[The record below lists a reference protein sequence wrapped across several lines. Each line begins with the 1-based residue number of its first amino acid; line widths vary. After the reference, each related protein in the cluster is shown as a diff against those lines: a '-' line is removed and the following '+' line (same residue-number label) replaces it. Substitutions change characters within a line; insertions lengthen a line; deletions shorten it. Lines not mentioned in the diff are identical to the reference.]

1 MKIETKAVHAG
12 DRKRIPGQPTPA
24 TTPIVTASSFVHEST
39 ATLDR
44 VMGNEEPGWSYS
56 RYGSPTNAALEEL
69 LCELEGGAAA
79 LACAS
84 GMMAVQTAFIAAL
97 TDRPKR
103 ILAASALYGAT
114 TSMLVK
120 IMEPLGVEV
129 AFVDIC
135 DLPAVER
142 KIAEW
147 KPGCVILET
156 LSNPLLRVP
165 AIDRIAQPARAVG
178 AAMIVDNTFAT
189 PLLVRPL
196 ELGANLVVHSL
207 TKFLAG
213 HGDVLGGAIIADAA
227 HAETLRGVSRISGP
241 VLGPFESY
249 LTMRGIKTFVLR
261 MERQCANARRVA
273 QWLNANPAV
282 GHVHFPEGPAHPDAD
297 IIARLLPPDL
307 FGAIVTFEL
316 KNGGR
321 EEVFRFMDALRL
333 VVCGTSL
340 GDVHSLLLYP
350 AMASHRELSPKQRQR
365 QGISDGMVRLCCG
378 IEAVD
383 DIIADLRQALDKSLA
398 SAVAVG
404 PLAERQPL
412 Q

>member
-12 DRKRIPGQPTPA
+12 DRKRIPGQPTPV
-24 TTPIVTASSFVHEST
+24 TTPIVGASSFVHEST

-44 VMGNEEPGWSYS
+44 VMSNEEPGWSYS

-69 LCELEGGAAA
+69 LCELEGGVAA

-84 GMMAVQTAFIAAL
+84 GMMAVQTAFIVAL

-114 TSMLVK
+114 TGMLTK
-120 IMEPLGVEV
+120 IMEPMGVEV
-129 AFVDIC
+129 AFIDIC

-147 KPGCVILET
+147 KPGCVVLET
-156 LSNPLLRVP
+156 ISNPLLRVP
-165 AIDRIAQPARAVG
+165 AIDRIAQMTSAIG
-178 AAMIVDNTFAT
+178 AALLVDSTFAT

-213 HGDVLGGAIIADAA
+213 HGDVLGGVIISDAA
-227 HAETLRGVSRISGP
+227 HADTMRSISRISGP

-249 LTMRGIKTFVLR
+249 LTMRGVKTFVLR

-273 QWLNANPAV
+273 ECLRTHPAV
-282 GHVHFPEGPAHPDAD
+282 SRVHFPDDPAHPDAQ
-297 IIARLLPPDL
+297 IVARLLPRGL
-307 FGAIVTFEL
+307 YGAIVSFEL
-316 KNGGR
+316 KDGGR

-350 AMASHRELSPKQRQR
+350 AIASHRDLSPKQRAR
-365 QGISDGMVRLCCG
+365 LGIGDGLVRLCCG
-378 IEAVD
+378 IEAVE
-383 DIIADLRQALDKSLA
+383 DIIADLSQALESCVSNEVASGSPHK
-398 SAVAVG
+398 SAVG
-404 PLAERQPL
+404 
-412 Q
+412 

>member
-1 MKIETKAVHAG
+1 VKIETKAVHAG

-297 IIARLLPPDL
+297 IIASLLPPDL

-316 KNGGR
+316 KNGDR

-350 AMASHRELSPKQRQR
+350 AMASHRDLSPKHRQR
-365 QGISDGMVRLCCG
+365 MGIGDTLVRLSVG
-378 IEAVD
+378 IEALE
-383 DIIADLRQALDKSLA
+383 DILGDLDQALKQGA
-398 SAVAVG
+398 
-404 PLAERQPL
+404 
-412 Q
+412 

>member
-1 MKIETKAVHAG
+1 VKIETKAVHAG
-12 DRKRIPGQPTPA
+12 DRKRIPGQPTPV
-24 TTPIVTASSFVHEST
+24 TTPIVTATSFVHQST

-44 VMGNEEPGWSYS
+44 VMGHEEEGWSYS
-56 RYGSPTNAALEEL
+56 RYGNPTNGALEEL
-69 LCELEGGAAA
+69 ICELEGGAAA

-84 GMMAVQTAFIAAL
+84 GMLAMQTAFQVAL

-103 ILAASALYGAT
+103 ILSASAMYGAT
-114 TSMLVK
+114 TALLTKVL
-120 IMEPLGVEV
+120 EPLGVDV
-129 AFVDIC
+129 QFIDIC

-142 KIAEW
+142 RISEW
-147 KPGCVILET
+147 KPGCLVLET

-165 AIDRIAQPARAVG
+165 AIDRIAEFTRAAG
-178 AAMIVDNTFAT
+178 AALLVDNTFAT

-213 HGDVLGGAIIADAA
+213 HGDVLGGAVVVDAA
-227 HAETLRGVSRISGP
+227 HAETLRQLSRICGP
-241 VLGPFESY
+241 GLGPFESY
-249 LTMRGIKTFVLR
+249 LTQRGIKTFVLR

-273 QWLNANPAV
+273 EWLSASPAV
-282 GHVHFPEGPAHPDAD
+282 ARVHFPEDPSHPDAAV
-297 IIARLLPPDL
+297 IARLLPRGMY
-307 FGAIVTFEL
+307 GAIVSFEL
-316 KNGGR
+316 RDAGR

-350 AMASHRELSPKQRQR
+350 AMASHRDISPKQRER
-365 QGISDGMVRLCCG
+365 QGITAGLVRLCCG

-383 DIIADLRQALDKSLA
+383 DIVADLAQAIDAA
-398 SAVAVG
+398 STSAASTA
-404 PLAERQPL
+404 PRRTTRAD
-412 Q
+412 